1 MRIFKCFKSAMI
13 LICSLFKMSEWK
25 TYARKTKLSS
35 VPSLE
40 KYVVR
45 FNGLSRW
52 IEAMVLNGESPERRA
67 HVIEKFLNVAQVCLN
82 VGIIRYYIDLFK

>member
-1 MRIFKCFKSAMI
+1 MCW
-13 LICSLFKMSEWK
+13 LFKMSEWK
-25 TYARKTKLSS
+25 TYARKTKLST

-52 IEAMVLNGESPERRA
+52 IEAMVLNGESPEMRA
-67 HVIEKFLNVAQVCLN
+67 HVIEKFLNVAQVCCNLERSYN
-82 VGIIRYYIDLFK
+82 KCSS

>member
-1 MRIFKCFKSAMI
+1 
-13 LICSLFKMSEWK
+13 MSEWK

-52 IEAMVLNGESPERRA
+52 IEAMVLNGDSPERRA
-67 HVIEKFLNVAQVCLN
+67 HVIEKFLNVAQVYRICIGYDKYRN
-82 VGIIRYYIDLFK
+82 MKERK

>member
-1 MRIFKCFKSAMI
+1 
-13 LICSLFKMSEWK
+13 MSEWK

-52 IEAMVLNGESPERRA
+52 IEAMVLNGDSPERRA
-67 HVIEKFLNVAQVCLN
+67 HVIEKFLNVAQVYRICIGYDKYRN
-82 VGIIRYYIDLFK
+82 MNAEERK